1 MSDVKSERVETTA
14 TAQEAMKSQLRLL
27 DVLRG
32 EIERGKVVCLFTLL
46 VRSDRTFDVT
56 SAGDIS
62 MATLAGMLG
71 KAQLDALQAI

>member
-1 MSDVKSERVETTA
+1 MTTDLETTA
-14 TAQEAMKSQLRLL
+14 KSQESMESQLRLL
-27 DVLRG
+27 DALRE